1 MKKKGNINIK
11 SDFVWKVMLWLM
23 LSPILVFAQLG
34 SVSAGATE
42 SSDIPVDTSGTAE
55 SEGFFKQEYLTGNWW
70 GARSFLENR
79 GLNFDLKYSSTYQG
93 LLEGTGEK
101 SFDYGGKVNALINLN
116 TGKMHLWKG
125 GFFDFHLEYR
135 HGQAQSNLGGTVF
148 ATNTALFLPSDSPDE
163 LVASTITYTQKIGN
177 GHLIKVGKFNPI
189 DIYATDPFYGGWGV
203 DRFMNVVLVAPPSGL
218 IPVVFMGGLASINLE
233 PVTLTAVVFDP
244 NDRTDDY
251 FPGDL
256 FKDGVTFGVNAT
268 RVAKLAG
275 RHTSYGITGFYSTAE
290 GVDYSTL
297 GNGVINTSNET
308 GAFNINVQFK
318 HNLQESIRYPNTAWG
333 LSFKTGIADGN
344 PNYVRASLVAGIGGN
359 PLFFGRHQ
367 DNFGVG
373 YFYYN
378 LSDVLEDS
386 FNPLVSIEDESG
398 LEIFYSYAVTPWLY
412 VGADVQYINPFRQR
426 FKNAFVGGL
435 RTQIRI

>member
-1 MKKKGNINIK
+1 MKQKRSAIARKLL
-11 SDFVWKVMLWLM
+11 FCTAFLWGL
-23 LSPILVFAQLG
+23 LYPTLIFGQLG
-34 SVSAGATE
+34 SVQSGATK
-42 SSDIPVDTSGTAE
+42 SSAIQVDTSGTAG
-55 SEGFFKQEYLTGNWW
+55 SEGFFNQEYLTGNWW
-70 GARSFLENR
+70 GARSFLEDR
-79 GLNFDLKYSSTYQG
+79 GVSFDLRYSATYQG
-93 LLEGTGEK
+93 LIEGTGDK
-101 SFDYGGKVNALINLN
+101 SFDYGGKVNALINFE
-116 TGKMHLWKG
+116 TDKMGLWKG
-125 GFFDFHLEYR
+125 GGFNFHLEYR
-135 HGQAQSNLGGTVF
+135 HGQAQANLGGTVF
-148 ATNTALFLPSDSPDE
+148 AVNTALFLPSDSPEE
-163 LVASTITYTQKIGN
+163 LIATTVTYTQKIGN
-177 GHLIKVGKFNPI
+177 GHLIKLGKFNPI

-203 DRFMNVVLVAPPSGL
+203 DRFMNIVLVAPPSGL

-244 NDRTDDY
+244 NDRTNDY

-290 GVDYSTL
+290 GTDYSTL
-297 GNGVINTSNET
+297 GNGIINTSTET

-318 HNLQESIRYPNTAWG
+318 HNLQESTRYPSAAWG
-333 LSFKTGIADGN
+333 ISFKTGIADGN

-367 DNFGVG
+367 DSFGIG

-398 LEIFYSYAVTPWLY
+398 MEIFYSYSITPWLY
-412 VGADVQYINPFRQR
+412 IGVDMQYINPFRER
-426 FKNAFVGGL
+426 FKNAFIGGL